1 MNAKTPTVSGRCH
14 FNSYFQ
20 NPSESSVD
28 SREILTRKKS
38 RNCSKSFSSAYE
50 YPHDTAS
57 RTECLALSRSTLVC
71 MRILISNLI
80 RYLRIIRILLLK
92 MRLIMPPRFIV
103 FVSSEDMGFQI
114 LIEEVL
120 KLLRAY

>member
-1 MNAKTPTVSGRCH
+1 MVRRSFVNTVFS
-14 FNSYFQ
+14 FLQIPFLL
-20 NPSESSVD
+20 
-28 SREILTRKKS
+28 SREVLARKKS

-57 RTECLALSRSTLVC
+57 RTECSALSGSTLVC

-103 FVSSEDMGFQI
+103 FVSSEDMSFQI

-120 KLLRAY
+120 KLLQAY